1 MNTGFLSRCRLLV
14 SNQSRA
20 LIIGQTLC
28 LMVVAA
34 IFFVSPFVALA
45 GCGGGGGGKNNAA
58 AAKNNAI
65 LQSAKQ
71 TTDIKIQSIIKQID
85 PTIVPNALNAATLN
99 AKSLPTGATMD
110 GSIELIPYT
119 QQALKVGD
127 WVLIKQV
134 QPTGASVTYAA
145 TIFGENQING
155 TTVLETWPAETP
167 KLLAQNSKVA
177 TLPVG
182 KKLFVTLSNF
192 TAVATS

>member
-34 IFFVSPFVALA
+34 LFVFSPFVALA
-45 GCGGGGGGKNNAA
+45 GCGKGGNNGANAA
-58 AAKNNAI
+58 NNAI
-65 LQSAKQ
+65 LKSAKV
-71 TTDIKIQSIIKQID
+71 TTDIKIQAIIKQID
-85 PTIVPNALNAATLN
+85 PTTAPNALNAATLN
-99 AKSLPTGATMD
+99 AKSVPTGATMD

-119 QQALKVGD
+119 KQALKVGD
-127 WVLIKQV
+127 WVLIRQV
-134 QPTGASVTYAA
+134 QPTGASITYAA

-155 TTVLETWPAETP
+155 TTVLETWPAESP
-167 KLLAQNSKVA
+167 KLQTQNSKVA

-182 KKLFVTLSNF
+182 KKLFVTLPNF
-192 TAVATS
+192 TSNVAAS